1 MFLADHTS
9 RYLTTTKETTAAQ
22 VVAQALHEFGLT
34 NASATQYSLC
44 EVSVERTLEQSSG
57 SFSAGAGTTAASSST
72 TPSSMA
78 AAIGGGSGGAGFAVG
93 SGAGAGGGN
102 ACNVAI
108 RQKRLPEDTKD
119 LADRLPP
126 NARYYLKSHT
136 NTATILQPE
145 QTAIINEILRESD
158 TGVLHV
164 PSFELAKRL
173 TLEDFARFR
182 EVQASEHLVDA
193 LESDGSGGAGRAGL
207 SANGGT
213 STLRRFQET
222 SNREMFWCVTEIL
235 TERNQVLR
243 LKIVKRFLQIASTCC
258 FLDRTTKC
266 VLNTAILVR
275 LSNTN
280 QRFFCFEIKQLYY
293 SCELRYTNVQNFL
306 PCCTEF

>member
-9 RYLTTTKETTAAQ
+9 RYLSVSRETTAGQ

-34 NASATQYSLC
+34 SASATQYGLC
-44 EVSVERTLEQSSG
+44 EVSVERTLEQPSS
-57 SFSAGAGTTAASSST
+57 SSAASGAVGSSSFGST
-72 TPSSMA
+72 TPSATPTSGGGG
-78 AAIGGGSGGAGFAVG
+78 IGGCPSAGVGG
-93 SGAGAGGGN
+93 

-108 RQKRLPEDTKD
+108 RQKRLPDDTKD

-126 NARYYLKSHT
+126 NARYYIKSHT

-164 PSFELAKRL
+164 PAFELAKRL
-173 TLEDFARFR
+173 TLEDFMRFR

-193 LESDGSGGAGRAGL
+193 LEADGHSGAGRAGAGG
-207 SANGGT
+207 ANAT

-222 SNREMFWCVTEIL
+222 SNREMFWCITEIL

-243 LKIVKRFLQIASTCC
+243 LKIVKRFLQIASALCSLLITM
-258 FLDRTTKC
+258 
-266 VLNTAILVR
+266 
-275 LSNTN
+275 
-280 QRFFCFEIKQLYY
+280 
-293 SCELRYTNVQNFL
+293 LRSLRVHAL
-306 PCCTEF
+306 